1 MSNNFRKTAVLSLS
15 VTSMQLAP
23 TMTDPISALAR
34 MDFLVTEKPA
44 KEGKTLNFP
53 DNFKRPCL
61 HLKNVGFLSISAFR
75 LHINDVSGHRFA
87 SCLTVGGQKGGFQTR
102 R

>member
-1 MSNNFRKTAVLSLS
+1 MSNNFSKMAVLSLS

-44 KEGKTLNFP
+44 KVGKTVNFP

-61 HLKNVGFLSISAFR
+61 HLKNGGFLSVSAFR

-87 SCLTVGGQKGGFQTR
+87 SCLTVGGKKGGFQTR